1 MFAKTFTLAS
11 LATFASAHMLMNNPV
26 PYGKSNLNNAPLLA
40 DGSDF
45 PCKQRQG
52 TYDLQGASNVYAQGS
67 TQQLSFTGQA
77 VHGGGSC
84 QISITTDENPDK
96 NSVWKVIKSIE
107 GGCPAK
113 GQEGNMGD
121 NADAEDPYKYSY
133 TIPKELA
140 AGKYTIAWT
149 WFNKIGNREMYMN
162 CAPLEVTGS
171 GGSKDHLSSLPDMFV
186 ANIGNQC
193 EVPSSKDLQF
203 PNPGSDVDRFNGA
216 TEAWG
221 QADGPGCKTGSG
233 GSAPTGGNN
242 TPAPTGGNDSPAP
255 TSGSGGQPTEAQPQP
270 TQAPEKSVPGGVFI
284 TVSQPAV
291 SQPAVSQP
299 AAEEP
304 AATQAPPTTTAAPAA
319 PGSGS
324 GDGSESGNG
333 SGSGD
338 GAGSDSGSGSP
349 SGGFAA
355 GTACTTEGEWNCIG
369 GSSFQRC
376 ASGAWTATQQLSGG
390 VSCTPGQAADIGL
403 TAKRGKRT
411 LRRVQRFRA

>member
-1 MFAKTFTLAS
+1 MFSKTFTLAS
-11 LATFASAHMLMNNPV
+11 LATFASAHMLMSNPV
-26 PYGKSNLNNAPLLA
+26 PYGKASLTNAPLLA

-45 PCKQRQG
+45 PCKMRDG
-52 TYDLQGASNVYAQGS
+52 VYDAQGASNVYKQGS

-84 QISITTDENPDK
+84 QVSITTDKNPDK

-113 GQEGNMGD
+113 GQAGNMG
-121 NADAEDPYKYSY
+121 NNPDAEDPYKYDF
-133 TIPKELA
+133 TIPAELA
-140 AGKYTIAWT
+140 AGDYTLAWT

-162 CAPLEVTGS
+162 CAPLTVTGS

-186 ANIGNQC
+186 ANIGNKC
-193 EVPSSKDLQF
+193 TVPDASDLQF
-203 PNPGSDVDRFNGA
+203 PNPGEDVDRFNGA
-216 TEAWG
+216 T
-221 QADGPGCKTGSG
+221 QAFSTASGEGCQATGAAGGGSG
-233 GSAPTGGNN
+233 GSS
-242 TPAPTGGNDSPAP
+242 PAPTGGNDAPAP

-284 TVSQPAV
+284 TVSQPAASQPAT
-291 SQPAVSQP
+291 SQPAVSEP

-304 AATQAPPTTTAAPAA
+304 AATQAPPATTAAPST
-319 PGSGS
+319 P

-338 GAGSDSGSGSP
+338 GSGSGSP

-403 TAKRGKRT
+403 MAKRGKRT
-411 LRRVQRFRA
+411 LRRVQRFKA

>member
-26 PYGKSNLNNAPLLA
+26 PYGKSNLNNGPLLA

-45 PCKQRQG
+45 PCKLREG

-84 QISITTDENPDK
+84 QVSITTDENPDK

-113 GQEGNMGD
+113 GQEGNMGGD
-121 NADAEDPYKYSY
+121 PDAEDPYKYSY

-193 EVPSSKDLQF
+193 EVPSATDLKF
-203 PNPGSDVDRFNGA
+203 PDPGQDVDQFNGA
-216 TEAWG
+216 TDAFAAPTG
-221 QADGPGCKTGSG
+221 NGCKSGSG
-233 GSAPTGGNN
+233 GSAPTATGGNDS
-242 TPAPTGGNDSPAP
+242 PAPTGGNDSPAP
-255 TSGSGGQPTEAQPQP
+255 TSAEAQPS
-270 TQAPEKSVPGGVFI
+270 QAPEKSIPGGVFI
-284 TVSQPAV
+284 TVSQPAM
-291 SQPAVSQP
+291 SQPAMSQP

-304 AATQAPPTTTAAPAA
+304 AATQAPPTTTAAPAT
-319 PGSGS
+319 PTYGS

-338 GAGSDSGSGSP
+338 GADSGSGSP

-355 GTACTTEGEWNCIG
+355 GTACTSEGEWNCIG

-376 ASGAWTATQQLSGG
+376 ASGTWTATQQLSGG

-403 TAKRGKRT
+403 MAKRGKRT